1 MDYKKSFRVVALSLV
16 VLMLVNLLG
25 ISQAF
30 GQADSRLLPA
40 SQQGV
45 QSQEPSP
52 LFHSDGSVTVTGITE
67 AGKLYVVGNFTASSW
82 THFIEMAAVSSYT
95 ENGTRMNVYSYTIPK
110 TDFIA
115 NKGVVEYKFSTADG
129 DWNASYADPRNVSR
143 ISVNSAIHSLSMRD
157 HSGHLP
163 GGEVVKGQVLD
174 LRAVRILADGTAL
187 DLTDYAVWQSSQP
200 GEISVAGGKVK
211 VADHAA
217 AGASTVISAVYE
229 DIVTELDL
237 KVVDRIL
244 ASPIINGDG
253 TVTFNNNTYAGNE
266 LYVVGS
272 MNGWSPDQSE
282 AMAKD
287 GAGVFS
293 ATLALAPGSYPYKFN
308 SSRLQWGDNFADP
321 LNPLQ
326 LDGNSVVH
334 VPGIQIGVPDTVAKG
349 SSLELKAA
357 LVGPDGTTAG
367 VSPQWSLKESGL
379 AGVAI
384 SGGKLV
390 IADDAVAAKVTI
402 VAEHAGNRSEKEIT
416 VASGLYTFNL
426 HYFRFDGKQS
436 EWNMWIWPEGKDGS
450 GYSFT
455 DVDADG
461 FAVGT
466 YASISPKIGVLTRL
480 SIPGNDWSAQEM
492 DRKVEMPAGQST
504 VDVYMV
510 ENDPKVYFAK
520 PDTSPKFSA
529 VMADG
534 LDTLIAE
541 ASSAIA
547 DADVG
552 TVQLTDISDSNR
564 KLPVSAAKLSDRKL
578 KITLSDP
585 QEFDVTHQ
593 YTLEMANLAP
603 TLVTMRKILDDPSFY
618 YAGSDLGLT
627 YTQSGSTFKVW
638 APTAA
643 KVSVSLYSSAG
654 VYNGNGLVT
663 DHTGG
668 TERELSRAANGVWS
682 GSVSGDLK
690 GQFYMY
696 KIEFADGTVNYAVDP
711 YAVAVSA
718 NGQRTAI
725 IDLKDA
731 NPAAWTPEKKPQLVE
746 PTDAV
751 LYELHIRD
759 FSISPDSGMAHQG
772 KYKAFTERGTTTSQ
786 GLPTGIDHLKAL
798 GVTHVH
804 LLPAYDFKTV
814 DELAVDDPSSN
825 APKYNWGYDP
835 QNYNVPEGSYSSDPS
850 DPAARIRE
858 FKEMVQS
865 LHDEGIGVVMDV
877 VYNHTYS
884 IEDGPFN
891 KIVPGYY
898 YRTTDT
904 GTYSNA
910 TGVGNEIASE
920 RPMVSKYI
928 RDSVKYWAEEYAVDG
943 FRFDLMGLIDIDT
956 MKGVT
961 SELHQEVGPGLIVY
975 GEPWDMGPTPLPQSM
990 KTIKG
995 AQRGQ
1000 GFAVFN
1006 DDVRGAIKG
1015 DSDGA
1020 GKGFAT
1026 GEPGQEAAVVAGVK
1040 GATDSFA
1047 AKPSEAINYV
1057 TAHDNLNLWDKIV
1070 RTQGLDADLGMLD
1083 IRDGVLEG
1091 GGSIKDAVAAAQP
1104 HKYVGTG
1111 EDVFDNETVRRSL
1124 LANGIV
1130 LTSQGVPFLHAGDE
1144 LLRSKYGD
1152 HNSYRSPDAINQ
1164 IRWDNKDDFNRI
1176 FDYYQGLIEL
1186 RKSHPAFRMN
1196 SKEAIAKHLQVTKSD
1211 GSIVTF
1217 QLKDY
1222 ANGDTWNNIVVIYN
1236 ANKTAQT
1243 IKLPGGSAWNIVVN
1257 DRAAG
1262 TAKLGAPVSGSVQVA
1277 GLSMMVLY
1285 DEETAYTPEA
1295 SKIDL
1300 TPATLGLEPGM
1311 NRSLTAIVR
1320 DQKGNPM
1327 TGASISW
1334 STSDSGVA
1342 AVNDRGLISAK
1353 AEGTATI
1360 TAAAGQIT
1368 AAATVQVGVL
1378 QPTTLALTGA
1388 DEVYATQSTIVN
1400 ATLKDQFGQIL
1411 KGKTL
1416 AWSSSDAS
1424 IATVSVT
1431 GEVKGLKPGTAT
1443 ITARIGGL
1451 KAEKQIKVLPF
1462 EKKTVQL
1469 RYTRPDQKYEDWNM
1483 WVWGTG
1489 GISDGQVNFTVR
1501 DGVAIANIETAPDSS
1516 SVGFLIR
1523 KGTDW
1528 NTAKQ
1533 DIPDDRSI
1541 PLGTGQI
1548 FVKVNVQSMVMEID
1562 ILPEVSGPALNE
1574 GNIIFYYRDDNLYRQ
1589 DAMHTIAGVKLN
1601 VSSGHSA
1608 HDAHSYDMVY
1618 DPKNEYFVYTLENV
1632 EQGKYYYDFTVT
1644 RNGKDTVVLDY
1655 KNPLREGGRSV
1666 IEFLK
1671 PELHI
1676 QAGISPAGLDGAIA
1690 YHENAV
1696 LTLKVTGDEG
1706 VKLREAYVDLRQLG
1720 GGEKEVIDPQL
1731 LERTISVSDHIAA
1744 GTKTIGLTV
1753 IDEYGNKHQG
1763 HAEVTVKA
1771 RTGNSPLDFDWDE
1784 ARIYFLL
1791 TDRFYNGDPTNDNP
1805 NQIPGSYDP
1814 AQPEAY
1820 HGGDIR
1826 GVIQKLDYL
1835 EKLGV
1840 NTIWITPIVDNIDF
1854 DVRDG
1859 KNGSQ
1864 YGYHGY
1870 WAKNFETMDEHLGD
1884 IDDFKELIDK
1894 AHDRGIKIMVDVVL
1908 NHAGYGMKQ
1917 GDQAAGVPGYPTA
1930 EDQERFAGMLRDG
1943 GTDTVRGELAGLP
1956 DFKTEEAGVR
1966 DKLIEWQ
1973 VDWLNKARTD
1983 RGDTIDY
1990 FRVDTVKHVEETTW
2004 MAFKNE
2010 LTKVKPDFKLIG
2022 EYFGASPGNTSGF
2035 LGNGQMDSLLDFQF
2049 KDKAR
2054 DFVNGQIDSVE
2065 SYLQLRNGLLTSD
2078 KTFGQF
2084 LSSHDESGFLS
2095 HYVDGDIGKLKVAA
2109 ALQMTS
2115 KGQPVIYYGE
2125 ELGQSGGTAGD
2136 MDLGEFNENRDDMP
2150 WDKIDGLDA
2159 EAMDIH
2165 AHYTKLLQIRAKHSK
2180 VFSKGTRAKLGG
2192 SDASGYVV
2200 FSRTH
2205 GDETV
2210 IVGLNTK
2217 AEAAAAEIKV
2227 PFAAGTILTDEYGQ
2241 AKYTVANGGKVSVV
2255 IPGKDQGGT
2264 IMLSAPNKG
2273 KPQEPGNGD
2282 SGSSPSPSTPGSS
2295 GSGGSGAGDGADK
2308 GKGDLPADVQ
2318 FVSAPVAEN
2327 GVVTIVAEP
2336 GKRIIRLP
2344 ANAAALDG
2352 NNGLR
2357 FKTEPFTLDVPAS
2370 VVKQLIELI
2379 SGDMQSGDLA
2389 GAVDRGLDSAQI
2401 VFSFQPLAD
2410 EEGRR
2415 LLKLAEQ
2422 GQGAVLTM
2430 QGKVY
2435 EVALY
2440 VVTGDGRT
2448 QVLDKYSAPLHIHFN
2463 TDATA
2468 SAGSMSRLHGVLG
2481 IYRFTD
2487 NGPLQYAGARWSGT
2501 GLWAKLNALGKLALV
2516 SYDKTFSDVLSE
2528 HWANDVIKQLAAR
2541 QIVMGVSEDTFAPS
2555 TSVTRAEFTAMLI
2568 RALAAEQQ
2576 LEAKQQPERQHEQQ
2590 SGLEQ
2595 KQSSG
2600 FEPVL
2605 APQGLE
2611 PSANLSY
2618 RDVPASAWY
2627 ADTVAMASAAG
2638 IIKGRADGTF
2648 GGNDA
2653 ITREEMAV
2661 MLIRTYAVMNGAK
2674 DNASA
2679 DGAEDLK
2686 AADNANSIGEGRG
2699 TAEETALS
2707 VLAAFKDSDSVAS
2720 WAQQAVSEAAALGM
2734 LNGKGN
2740 GFFAPKEQLTRAESA
2755 QVIWKLLQLN

>member
-1 MDYKKSFRVVALSLV
+1 MDYKRSFRIVALSLA

-25 ISQAF
+25 MSQAS
-30 GQADSRLLPA
+30 GQANSQLWTA
-40 SQQGV
+40 SQQEV
-45 QSQEPSP
+45 HNQEPS
-52 LFHSDGSVTVTGITE
+52 LMFHPDGAVTITGITE
-67 AGKLYVVGNFTASSW
+67 AGKLYVVGNFAASGW
-82 THFIEMAAVSSYT
+82 AHFIEMTAVSSYT

-110 TDFIA
+110 TDFIT

-129 DWNASYADPRNVSR
+129 DWSASYADPRNVSR
-143 ISVNSAIHSLSMRD
+143 ISVNSAIHSLSVRD
-157 HSGHLP
+157 HAGHPP
-163 GGEVVKGQVLD
+163 GREVVTGQSLD
-174 LRAVRILADGTAL
+174 LRAVRILADGTPL
-187 DLTDYAVWQSSQP
+187 DFTDYAVWSSSQP
-200 GEISVAGGKVK
+200 GEISVAGGKVQ

-229 DIVTELDL
+229 DIITQLDL
-237 KVVDRIL
+237 KVVDRIV
-244 ASPIINGDG
+244 ASPVINRDG
-253 TVTFNNNTYAGNE
+253 SVTFNNNTYTGNE
-266 LYVVGS
+266 LYVIGS
-272 MNGWSPDQSE
+272 MNGWSPEQSE
-282 AMAKD
+282 AMTLD

-293 ATLALAPGSYPYKFN
+293 ATMALAPGSYSYKFN
-308 SSRLQWGDNFADP
+308 SSRLQWADNFADP

-357 LVGPDGTTAG
+357 LVQPDGTTEH

-379 AGVAI
+379 AGISI
-384 SGGKLV
+384 SGSRLV
-390 IADDAVAAKVTI
+390 IADDAAGTSFTI
-402 VAEHAGNRSEKEIT
+402 VAEHAGSRSEKEVT

-426 HYFRFDGKQS
+426 HYFRYDGKQND
-436 EWNMWIWPEGKDGS
+436 WNMWIWPEGKDGS

-455 DVDADG
+455 GMDADG

-466 YASISPKIGVLTRL
+466 YASVSPKIGVLTRL
-480 SIPGNDWSAQEM
+480 SVPGNDWSAQEM
-492 DRKVEMPAGQST
+492 DRKVEMPAGQT
-504 VDVYMV
+504 AVDVYMV

-529 VMADG
+529 VMADTV
-534 LDTLIAE
+534 DTLIAE
-541 ASSAIA
+541 ASSEIA
-547 DADVG
+547 EADLS
-552 TVQLTDISDSNR
+552 TVQLTDITSGSR
-564 KLPVSAAKLSDRKL
+564 KLSVSAAKLSGRKL
-578 KITLSDP
+578 KITLNDP

-593 YTLEMANLAP
+593 YTLETAHLAP

-618 YAGSDLGLT
+618 YDGDDLGLT

-643 KVSVSLYSSAG
+643 RVSVSLYSGAG
-654 VYNGNGLVT
+654 DYDGNGLVT
-663 DHTGG
+663 DHGG
-668 TERELSRAANGVWS
+668 GSEHLLNRSANGVWS
-682 GSVSGDLK
+682 GSVPGDLK

-718 NGQRTAI
+718 NGQRSAI
-725 IDLKDA
+725 IDLQDT
-731 NPAAWTPEKKPQLVE
+731 NPAGWTPEKKPQLVE
-746 PTDAV
+746 PVDAV

-759 FSISPDSGMAHQG
+759 FSISPDSGMTHKG
-772 KYKAFTERGTTTSQ
+772 KYKAFTERGAKTSQ
-786 GLPTGIDHLKAL
+786 GLPTGTDHLKAL

-814 DELAVDDPSSN
+814 NELAVDDPSSD

-835 QNYNVPEGSYSSDPS
+835 QNYNVPEGAYSSDPS

-877 VYNHTYS
+877 VYNHTFS

-898 YRTTDT
+898 YRTTDA

-910 TGVGNEIASE
+910 TGVGNELASE

-928 RDSVKYWAEEYAVDG
+928 RESVKYWAEEYAVDG

-961 SELHQEVGPGLIVY
+961 SQLHQEVDPSLIVY
-975 GEPWDMGPTPLPQSM
+975 GEPWDMGPTPLPQSL

-995 AQRGQ
+995 SQRNQ

-1015 DSDGA
+1015 DSDST

-1026 GEPGQEAAVVAGVK
+1026 GEPGQEAAVVTGVK

-1070 RTQGLDADLGMLD
+1070 RTQGLDTDLGMLN

-1091 GGSIKDAVAAAQP
+1091 GGSVEDAVAAAQP

-1152 HNSYRSPDAINQ
+1152 HNSYRSPDAVNQ
-1164 IRWDNKDDFNRI
+1164 IRWDNKDNFSRV

-1211 GSIVTF
+1211 GSIVSF

-1222 ANGDTWNNIVVIYN
+1222 ANGDTWKNIVVIYN

-1243 IKLPGGSAWNIVVN
+1243 VQLPGGSAWNIVVN

-1285 DEETAYTPEA
+1285 DEETLYSPEV
-1295 SKIDL
+1295 SKIEL
-1300 TPATLGLEPGM
+1300 TPAALGLEPGM
-1311 NRSLTAIVR
+1311 NRSLKAIVR

-1327 TGASISW
+1327 AGAGLVW
-1334 STSDSGVA
+1334 STSDNKVA
-1342 AVNDRGLISAK
+1342 TVSERGLISAK

-1360 TAAAGQIT
+1360 TAAIGQIQ
-1368 AAATVQVGVL
+1368 AAATVQVGKL
-1378 QPTTLALTGA
+1378 QPTALTLTGA
-1388 DEVYATQSTIVN
+1388 GEVYATQSTIVN
-1400 ATLKDQFGQIL
+1400 ATLLDQFGQIL

-1416 AWSSSDAS
+1416 AWSSSDTS
-1424 IATVSVT
+1424 IATVSGT
-1431 GEVKGLKPGTAT
+1431 GEVKGLKPGTVT

-1451 KAEKQIKVLPF
+1451 QAEKQIKVLPF

-1469 RYTRPDQKYEDWNM
+1469 RYTRPDQNYEDWNL
-1483 WVWGTG
+1483 WIWGTG
-1489 GISDGQVNFTVR
+1489 GVSDGQVNFTVR
-1501 DGVAIANIETAPDSS
+1501 DGVAVANIETAPDSG
-1516 SVGFLIR
+1516 SVGFVVR

-1528 NTAKQ
+1528 STAKQ

-1541 PLGTGQI
+1541 PLGTGQT
-1548 FVKVNVQSMVMEID
+1548 FVKVNVQSMVMEIE
-1562 ILPEVSGPALNE
+1562 IVPEVSGPALNE
-1574 GNIIFYYRDDNLYRQ
+1574 GNIIFYYRDDALYRQ
-1589 DAMHTIAGVKLN
+1589 DAMHTISAVKLN
-1601 VSSGHSA
+1601 VSSGH
-1608 HDAHSYDMVY
+1608 DVQSYDMVY
-1618 DPKNEYFVYTLENV
+1618 DPKNEYFVYTLKNV
-1632 EQGKYYYDFTVT
+1632 EQGKYYYDFMVT
-1644 RNGKDTVVLDY
+1644 RNGQDTIVLDD
-1655 KNPLREGGRSV
+1655 KNPQREGGRSV
-1666 IEFLK
+1666 IEFRK
-1671 PELHI
+1671 PELDI
-1676 QAGISPAGLDGAIA
+1676 QAGIFPASLNGAIA

-1706 VKLREAYVDLRQLG
+1706 VKLREAYADLRQLG
-1720 GGEKEVIDPQL
+1720 GGAKEAIDPLL
-1731 LERTISVSDHIAA
+1731 LERTISVADHIAA
-1744 GTKTIGLTV
+1744 GTKTIGITV

-1763 HAEVTVKA
+1763 QAEITVKA
-1771 RTGNSPLDFDWDE
+1771 RTGSSPLDFDWDE

-1791 TDRFYNGDPTNDNP
+1791 TDRFYNGDPSNDNP
-1805 NQIPGSYDP
+1805 NHIPGSYDP
-1814 AQPEAY
+1814 SQPEAY

-1826 GVIQKLDYL
+1826 GIIEKLDYL
-1835 EKLGV
+1835 EKLGI

-1854 DVRDG
+1854 DVRYGKDG
-1859 KNGSQ
+1859 PQ
-1864 YGYHGY
+1864 FGYHGY

-1894 AHDRGIKIMVDVVL
+1894 AHDRGMKIMVDVVL

-1917 GDQAAGVPGYPTA
+1917 GDQGAGVPGYPAA

-1956 DFKTEEAGVR
+1956 DFKTEEAEVR
-1966 DKLIEWQ
+1966 NKLIEWQ
-1973 VDWLNKARTD
+1973 VDWLSKARTD

-1990 FRVDTVKHVEETTW
+1990 FRVDTVKHVDETTW

-2010 LTKVKPDFKLIG
+2010 LTKTKPDFKLIG
-2022 EYFGASPGNTSGF
+2022 EYFGASPGNTGGF
-2035 LGNGQMDSLLDFQF
+2035 LGNGMMDSLLDFQF

-2136 MDLGEFNENRDDMP
+2136 MDLGEFNDNRDDMP
-2150 WDKIDGLDA
+2150 WGKIDGLDA
-2159 EAMDIH
+2159 AAMDIH
-2165 AHYTKLLQIRAKHSK
+2165 THYTKLLQIRAKHSK
-2180 VFSKGTRAKLGG
+2180 VFSKGTRTKLGG

-2200 FSRTH
+2200 FSRTL
-2205 GDETV
+2205 GEEAV
-2210 IVGLNTK
+2210 IVGLNTR
-2217 AEAAAAEIKV
+2217 AEEAAAEFKV
-2227 PFAAGTILTDEYGQ
+2227 PFAAGTTLTDEYSQ
-2241 AKYTVANGGKVSVV
+2241 AKYKVANGGKVSVV

-2264 IMLSAPNKG
+2264 IVLSAPDKG

-2282 SGSSPSPSTPGSS
+2282 PGSAPSPSTPGGSS
-2295 GSGGSGAGDGADK
+2295 SSGSGAGDGADNDK
-2308 GKGDLPADVQ
+2308 GRQDSASQPADVQ
-2318 FVSAPVAEN
+2318 FVSDPVAEK
-2327 GVVTIVAEP
+2327 GVATIVAEP

-2344 ANAAALDG
+2344 ANASALDG
-2352 NNGLR
+2352 SNALR

-2379 SGDMQSGDLA
+2379 SAGTHNGAADGSLVSAVSG
-2389 GAVDRGLDSAQI
+2389 AQI

-2415 LLKLAEQ
+2415 LLATAQ
-2422 GQGAVLTM
+2422 RGQENVVLNV

-2435 EVALY
+2435 ELSLY
-2440 VVTGDGRT
+2440 VVTGDGKMLA
-2448 QVLDKYSAPLHIHFN
+2448 LDRFTAPLHIHFN
-2463 TDATA
+2463 TDDA
-2468 SAGSMSRLHGVLG
+2468 SAGSISGLHGVLG
-2481 IYRFTD
+2481 IYRFGD
-2487 NGPLQYAGARWSGT
+2487 NGLLQYAGARWSGS
-2501 GLWAKLNALGKLALV
+2501 GLSAKLNALGKLALV
-2516 SYDKTFSDVLSE
+2516 SYDRTFSDVPSE
-2528 HWANDVIKQLAAR
+2528 HWASNVIKQLTAR
-2541 QIVMGVSEDTFAPS
+2541 QIVMGVSEDAFAPS

-2568 RALAAEQQ
+2568 RALASEQQ
-2576 LEAKQQPERQHEQQ
+2576 LWAKQPPDREQ
-2590 SGLEQ
+2590 G
-2595 KQSSG
+2595 
-2600 FEPVL
+2600 
-2605 APQGLE
+2605 QGI
-2611 PSANLSY
+2611 ATNMNY
-2618 RDVPASAWY
+2618 HDIPASAWY
-2627 ADTVAMASAAG
+2627 ADAVAKASAAG
-2638 IIKGRADGTF
+2638 IVKGRADGTF
-2648 GGNDA
+2648 GSNDT
-2653 ITREEMAV
+2653 ITREEMAAMIMRAYGVLNGV
-2661 MLIRTYAVMNGAK
+2661 MGGQN
-2674 DNASA
+2674 A
-2679 DGAEDLK
+2679 DGADELN
-2686 AADNANSIGEGRG
+2686 AADHVNSIGEGRSTSG
-2699 TAEETALS
+2699 ETARS
-2707 VLAAFKDSDSVAS
+2707 VLAVFKDGNSVAP
-2720 WAQQAVSEAAALGM
+2720 WAQQAVSEAAALG
-2734 LNGKGN
+2734 LLKGKENGL
-2740 GFFAPKEQLTRAESA
+2740 FAPKEQLTRAESA
-2755 QVIWKLLQLN
+2755 QVIWKLLQQ

>member
-1 MDYKKSFRVVALSLV
+1 MDYKRSFRIVALSLA

-25 ISQAF
+25 MSQAS
-30 GQADSRLLPA
+30 GQANSQLWTA
-40 SQQGV
+40 SQQEV
-45 QSQEPSP
+45 QNQEPS
-52 LFHSDGSVTVTGITE
+52 LMFHPDGAVTITGITE
-67 AGKLYVVGNFTASSW
+67 AGKLYVVGNFAASGW
-82 THFIEMAAVSSYT
+82 AHFIEMTAVSSYT

-110 TDFIA
+110 TDFIT

-129 DWNASYADPRNVSR
+129 DWSASYADPRNVSR
-143 ISVNSAIHSLSMRD
+143 ISVNSAIHSLSVRD
-157 HSGHLP
+157 HAGHPP
-163 GGEVVKGQVLD
+163 GREVVTGQSLD
-174 LRAVRILADGTAL
+174 LRAVRILADGTPL
-187 DLTDYAVWQSSQP
+187 DFTDYAVWSSSQP
-200 GEISVAGGKVK
+200 GEISVAGGKVQ

-229 DIVTELDL
+229 DIITQLDL
-237 KVVDRIL
+237 KVVDRIV
-244 ASPIINGDG
+244 ASPVINGDG
-253 TVTFNNNTYAGNE
+253 SVTFNNNTYTGNE
-266 LYVVGS
+266 LYVIGS
-272 MNGWSPDQSE
+272 MNGWSPEQSE
-282 AMAKD
+282 AMTLD

-293 ATLALAPGSYPYKFN
+293 ATMALAPGSYSYKFN
-308 SSRLQWGDNFADP
+308 SSRLQWADNFADP

-357 LVGPDGTTAG
+357 LVQPDGTTEH

-379 AGVAI
+379 AGISI
-384 SGGKLV
+384 SGSRLV
-390 IADDAVAAKVTI
+390 IADDAAGTSFTI
-402 VAEHAGNRSEKEIT
+402 VAEHAGSRSEKEVT

-426 HYFRFDGKQS
+426 HYFRYDGKQND
-436 EWNMWIWPEGKDGS
+436 WNMWIWPEGKDGS

-455 DVDADG
+455 GMDADG

-466 YASISPKIGVLTRL
+466 YASVSPKIGVLTRL
-480 SIPGNDWSAQEM
+480 SVPGNDWSAQEM
-492 DRKVEMPAGQST
+492 DRKVEMPAGQT
-504 VDVYMV
+504 AVDVYMV

-529 VMADG
+529 VMADTV
-534 LDTLIAE
+534 DTLIAE
-541 ASSAIA
+541 ASSEIA
-547 DADVG
+547 EADLS
-552 TVQLTDISDSNR
+552 TVQLTDITSGSR
-564 KLPVSAAKLSDRKL
+564 KLSVSAAKLSGRKL
-578 KITLSDP
+578 KITLNDP

-593 YTLEMANLAP
+593 YTLETAHLAP

-618 YAGSDLGLT
+618 YDGDDLGLT

-643 KVSVSLYSSAG
+643 RVSVSLYSGAG
-654 VYNGNGLVT
+654 DYDGNGLVT
-663 DHTGG
+663 DHGG
-668 TERELSRAANGVWS
+668 GSEHLLNRSANGVWS
-682 GSVSGDLK
+682 GSVPGDLK

-718 NGQRTAI
+718 NGQRSAI
-725 IDLKDA
+725 IDLQDT
-731 NPAAWTPEKKPQLVE
+731 NPAGWTPEKKPQLVE
-746 PTDAV
+746 PVDAV

-759 FSISPDSGMAHQG
+759 FSISPDSGMTHKG
-772 KYKAFTERGTTTSQ
+772 KYKAFTERGAKTSQ
-786 GLPTGIDHLKAL
+786 GLPTGTDHLKAL

-814 DELAVDDPSSN
+814 NELAVDDPSSD

-835 QNYNVPEGSYSSDPS
+835 QNYNVPEGAYSSDPS

-877 VYNHTYS
+877 VYNHTFS

-898 YRTTDT
+898 YRTTDA

-910 TGVGNEIASE
+910 TGVGNELASE

-928 RDSVKYWAEEYAVDG
+928 RESVKYWAEEYAVDG

-956 MKGVT
+956 MKDVT
-961 SELHQEVGPGLIVY
+961 SELHQEVDPSLIVY
-975 GEPWDMGPTPLPQSM
+975 GEPWDMGPTPLPQSL

-995 AQRGQ
+995 SQRNQ

-1015 DSDGA
+1015 DSDST

-1026 GEPGQEAAVVAGVK
+1026 GEPGQEAAVVTGVK

-1070 RTQGLDADLGMLD
+1070 RTQGLDNDLGMLN
-1083 IRDGVLEG
+1083 IQDGVLEG
-1091 GGSIKDAVAAAQP
+1091 GGSVEDAVAAAQP

-1152 HNSYRSPDAINQ
+1152 HNSYRSPDAVNQ
-1164 IRWDNKDDFNRI
+1164 IRWDNKDNFSRV

-1196 SKEAIAKHLQVTKSD
+1196 SKEAIAKHLQVTKSN
-1211 GSIVTF
+1211 GSIVSF

-1222 ANGDTWNNIVVIYN
+1222 ANGDTWKNIVVIYN

-1243 IKLPGGSAWNIVVN
+1243 VQLPGGSAWNIVVN

-1285 DEETAYTPEA
+1285 DEETLYSPEV
-1295 SKIDL
+1295 SKIEL
-1300 TPATLGLEPGM
+1300 TPAALGLEPGM
-1311 NRSLTAIVR
+1311 NRSLKAIVR

-1327 TGASISW
+1327 AGAGLVW
-1334 STSDSGVA
+1334 STSDNKVA
-1342 AVNDRGLISAK
+1342 TVSERGLISAK

-1360 TAAAGQIT
+1360 TAAIGQIQ
-1368 AAATVQVGVL
+1368 AAATVQVGKL
-1378 QPTTLALTGA
+1378 QPTALTLTGA
-1388 DEVYATQSTIVN
+1388 GEVYATQSTIVN
-1400 ATLKDQFGQIL
+1400 ATLLDQFGQIL

-1416 AWSSSDAS
+1416 AWSSSDTS
-1424 IATVSVT
+1424 IATVSGT
-1431 GEVKGLKPGTAT
+1431 GEVKGLKPGTVT

-1451 KAEKQIKVLPF
+1451 QAEKQIKVLPF

-1469 RYTRPDQKYEDWNM
+1469 RYTRPDQNYEDWNL
-1483 WVWGTG
+1483 WIWGTG
-1489 GISDGQVNFTVR
+1489 GVSDGQVNFTVR
-1501 DGVAIANIETAPDSS
+1501 DGVAVANIETAPDSG
-1516 SVGFLIR
+1516 SVGFVVR

-1528 NTAKQ
+1528 STAKQ

-1541 PLGTGQI
+1541 PLGTGQT
-1548 FVKVNVQSMVMEID
+1548 FVKVNVQSMVMEIE
-1562 ILPEVSGPALNE
+1562 IVPEVSGPALNE
-1574 GNIIFYYRDDNLYRQ
+1574 GNIIFYYRDDDLYRQ
-1589 DAMHTIAGVKLN
+1589 DAMHTISAVKLN
-1601 VSSGHSA
+1601 VSSGH
-1608 HDAHSYDMVY
+1608 DVQSYDMVY
-1618 DPKNEYFVYTLENV
+1618 DPKNEYFVYTLKNV
-1632 EQGKYYYDFTVT
+1632 EQGKYYYDFMVT
-1644 RNGKDTVVLDY
+1644 RNGQDTIVLDD
-1655 KNPLREGGRSV
+1655 KNPQREGGRSV
-1666 IEFLK
+1666 IEFRK
-1671 PELHI
+1671 PELDI
-1676 QAGISPAGLDGAIA
+1676 QAGIFPASLNGAIA

-1706 VKLREAYVDLRQLG
+1706 VKLREAYADLRQLG
-1720 GGEKEVIDPQL
+1720 GGAKEAIDPLL
-1731 LERTISVSDHIAA
+1731 LERTISVADHIAA
-1744 GTKTIGLTV
+1744 GTKTIGITV

-1763 HAEVTVKA
+1763 QAEITVKA
-1771 RTGNSPLDFDWDE
+1771 RTGSSPLDFDWDE

-1791 TDRFYNGDPTNDNP
+1791 TDRFYNGDPSNDNP
-1805 NQIPGSYDP
+1805 NHIPGSYDP
-1814 AQPEAY
+1814 SQPEAY

-1826 GVIQKLDYL
+1826 GIIEKLDYL
-1835 EKLGV
+1835 DKLGI

-1854 DVRDG
+1854 DVRYGKDG
-1859 KNGSQ
+1859 PQ
-1864 YGYHGY
+1864 FGYHGY

-1894 AHDRGIKIMVDVVL
+1894 AHDRGMKIMVDVVL

-1917 GDQAAGVPGYPTA
+1917 GDQGAGVPGYPAA

-1956 DFKTEEAGVR
+1956 DFKTEEAEVR
-1966 DKLIEWQ
+1966 NKLIEWQ
-1973 VDWLNKARTD
+1973 VDWLSKARTD

-1990 FRVDTVKHVEETTW
+1990 FRVDTVKHVDETTW

-2010 LTKVKPDFKLIG
+2010 LTKTKPDFKLIG
-2022 EYFGASPGNTSGF
+2022 EYFGASPGNTGGF
-2035 LGNGQMDSLLDFQF
+2035 LGNGMMDSLLDFQF

-2136 MDLGEFNENRDDMP
+2136 MDLGEFNDNRDDMP
-2150 WDKIDGLDA
+2150 WGKIDGLDA
-2159 EAMDIH
+2159 AAMDIH
-2165 AHYTKLLQIRAKHSK
+2165 THYTKLLQIRAKHSK
-2180 VFSKGTRAKLGG
+2180 VFSKGTRTKLGG

-2200 FSRTH
+2200 FSRTL
-2205 GDETV
+2205 GEEAV
-2210 IVGLNTK
+2210 IVGLNTR
-2217 AEAAAAEIKV
+2217 AEEAAAEFKV
-2227 PFAAGTILTDEYGQ
+2227 PFAAGTTLTDEYSQ
-2241 AKYTVANGGKVSVV
+2241 AKYKVANGGKVSVV

-2264 IMLSAPNKG
+2264 IVLSAPDKG

-2282 SGSSPSPSTPGSS
+2282 PGSGPSPSTPGGS
-2295 GSGGSGAGDGADK
+2295 GSSGSGAGDGADNDK
-2308 GKGDLPADVQ
+2308 GSQDSAGQPADVQ
-2318 FVSAPVAEN
+2318 FVSGPVAEK

-2344 ANAAALDG
+2344 ANAFALDG
-2352 NNGLR
+2352 SNALR
-2357 FKTEPFTLDVPAS
+2357 FKTEPFTLDVPAP
-2370 VVKQLIELI
+2370 VVKQLIDLI
-2379 SGDMQSGDLA
+2379 SADTQNDAANGAADGSLVSAVSG
-2389 GAVDRGLDSAQI
+2389 AQI

-2410 EEGRR
+2410 EEGRS
-2415 LLKLAEQ
+2415 LLAIAQQ
-2422 GQGAVLTM
+2422 GQESVVLNV

-2435 EVALY
+2435 ELSLY
-2440 VVTGDGRT
+2440 VVTGDGIMLA
-2448 QVLDKYSAPLHIHFN
+2448 LDRFTAPLHIHFN
-2463 TDATA
+2463 TDDA
-2468 SAGSMSRLHGVLG
+2468 SVGSILGLHGVLG
-2481 IYRFTD
+2481 IYRFGD
-2487 NGPLQYAGARWSGT
+2487 NGLLQYAGARWSGS
-2501 GLWAKLNALGKLALV
+2501 GLSAKLNALGKLALV
-2516 SYDKTFSDVLSE
+2516 SYDRTFSDVPSE
-2528 HWANDVIKQLAAR
+2528 HWASNVIKQLTAR
-2541 QIVMGVSEDTFAPS
+2541 QIVMGVSEDAFAPS

-2568 RALAAEQQ
+2568 RALASEQQ
-2576 LEAKQQPERQHEQQ
+2576 LGAKQPPDREQ
-2590 SGLEQ
+2590 G
-2595 KQSSG
+2595 
-2600 FEPVL
+2600 
-2605 APQGLE
+2605 QGTATNMNY
-2611 PSANLSY
+2611 P
-2618 RDVPASAWY
+2618 DIPASAWY
-2627 ADTVAMASAAG
+2627 ADAVAKASAAG
-2638 IIKGRADGTF
+2638 IVKGRADGTF
-2648 GGNDA
+2648 GSNDT
-2653 ITREEMAV
+2653 ITREEMAAMIMRAYGVLNGV
-2661 MLIRTYAVMNGAK
+2661 MDGQN
-2674 DNASA
+2674 A
-2679 DGAEDLK
+2679 DGADELN
-2686 AADNANSIGEGRG
+2686 AADHANSIGEGRSTSG
-2699 TAEETALS
+2699 DTARS
-2707 VLAAFKDSDSVAS
+2707 VLAVFKDGNSVAP
-2720 WAQQAVSEAAALGM
+2720 WAQQAVSEAAALG
-2734 LNGKGN
+2734 LLKGKENGL
-2740 GFFAPKEQLTRAESA
+2740 FAPKEQLTRAESA
-2755 QVIWKLLQLN
+2755 QVIWKLLQQ

>member
-1 MDYKKSFRVVALSLV
+1 MDYKRSFRIVALSLA

-25 ISQAF
+25 MSQAS
-30 GQADSRLLPA
+30 GQTNSQLWPA

-45 QSQEPSP
+45 QNQEPS
-52 LFHSDGSVTVTGITE
+52 LMFHPDGAVTITGITE
-67 AGKLYVVGNFTASSW
+67 AGKLYVVGNFAASGW
-82 THFIEMAAVSSYT
+82 AHFIEMTAVSSYT

-143 ISVNSAIHSLSMRD
+143 ISVNSAIHSLSVRD
-157 HSGHLP
+157 HAGHPP
-163 GGEVVKGQVLD
+163 GKEVVTGQSLD
-174 LRAVRILADGTAL
+174 LRAVRILADGTPL
-187 DLTDYAVWQSSQP
+187 DFTDYAVWSSSQP
-200 GEISVAGGKVK
+200 GEISVAGGKVQ

-229 DIVTELDL
+229 DIVTQLDL
-237 KVVDRIL
+237 KVVDRIV
-244 ASPIINGDG
+244 ASPVINGDG
-253 TVTFNNNTYAGNE
+253 TVTFNNNTYTGNE
-266 LYVVGS
+266 LYVIGS
-272 MNGWSPDQSE
+272 MNGWSPEQSE
-282 AMAKD
+282 AMTLD

-293 ATLALAPGSYPYKFN
+293 ATMALAPGSYSYKFN
-308 SSRLQWGDNFADP
+308 SSRLQWADNFADP

-357 LVGPDGTTAG
+357 LVQPDGTTEH

-379 AGVAI
+379 AGISI
-384 SGGKLV
+384 SGGRLI
-390 IADDAVAAKVTI
+390 IADDAAGTSFTI
-402 VAEHAGNRSEKEIT
+402 VAEHAGNRSEKEVT

-426 HYFRFDGKQS
+426 HYFRYDGKQND
-436 EWNMWIWPEGKDGS
+436 WNMWIWPEGKDGS

-455 DVDADG
+455 GVDADG

-466 YASISPKIGVLTRL
+466 YASVSPKIGVLTRL
-480 SIPGNDWSAQEM
+480 SVPGNDWSAQEM
-492 DRKVEMPAGQST
+492 DRKVEMPAGQT
-504 VDVYMV
+504 AVDVYMV
-510 ENDPKVYFAK
+510 ENDPKVYFSK

-529 VMADG
+529 VMADSV
-534 LDTLIAE
+534 DTLIAE
-541 ASSAIA
+541 ASSEIA
-547 DADVG
+547 EADLS
-552 TVQLTDISDSNR
+552 TVQLTDITSGSR
-564 KLPVSAAKLSDRKL
+564 KLSVSAAKLSGRKL
-578 KITLSDP
+578 KITLNDP

-593 YTLEMANLAP
+593 YTLETAHLAP

-618 YAGSDLGLT
+618 YDGDDLGLT

-643 KVSVSLYSSAG
+643 KVSVSLYSGAG
-654 VYNGNGLVT
+654 DYNGNGLVT
-663 DHTGG
+663 DHAGG
-668 TERELSRAANGVWS
+668 SEHLLNRSANGVWS
-682 GSVSGDLK
+682 GSLSGDLK
-690 GQFYMY
+690 GLFYMY
-696 KIEFADGTVNYAVDP
+696 KVEFADGTVNYAVDP

-718 NGQRTAI
+718 NGQRSAI
-725 IDLKDA
+725 IDLQDT
-731 NPAAWTPEKKPQLVE
+731 NPAGWTPEKKPQLVE
-746 PTDAV
+746 PVDAV

-759 FSISPDSGMAHQG
+759 FSISPDSGMTHKG
-772 KYKAFTERGTTTSQ
+772 KYKAFTERGAKTSQ
-786 GLPTGIDHLKAL
+786 GLPTGTDHLTAL

-814 DELAVDDPSSN
+814 NELAVDDPSSD

-835 QNYNVPEGSYSSDPS
+835 QNYNVPEGAYSSDPS

-877 VYNHTYS
+877 VYNHTFS

-898 YRTTDT
+898 YRTTDA

-910 TGVGNEIASE
+910 TGVGNELASE

-928 RDSVKYWAEEYAVDG
+928 RESVKYWAEEYAVDG

-956 MKGVT
+956 MKDVT
-961 SELHQEVGPGLIVY
+961 SELHQEVDPSLIVY
-975 GEPWDMGPTPLPQSM
+975 GEPWDMGPTPLPQSL

-995 AQRGQ
+995 SQRNQ

-1015 DSDGA
+1015 DSDST

-1026 GEPGQEAAVVAGVK
+1026 GEPGQEAAVVTGVK

-1070 RTQGLDADLGMLD
+1070 RTQGLDTDLGMLN

-1091 GGSIKDAVAAAQP
+1091 GGSVEDAVAAAQP

-1152 HNSYRSPDAINQ
+1152 HNSYRSPDAVNQ
-1164 IRWDNKDDFNRI
+1164 IRWDNKDNFSRV

-1211 GSIVTF
+1211 GSIVSF

-1222 ANGDTWNNIVVIYN
+1222 ANGDTWKNIVVIYN

-1243 IKLPGGSAWNIVVN
+1243 VQLPGRSAWNIVVN

-1285 DEETAYTPEA
+1285 DEETLYSPEV
-1295 SKIDL
+1295 SKIEL
-1300 TPATLGLEPGM
+1300 TPAALGLEPGM

-1320 DQKGNPM
+1320 DQKGDPM
-1327 TGASISW
+1327 AGAGLVW
-1334 STSDSGVA
+1334 STSDSRVA
-1342 AVNDRGLISAK
+1342 TVSERGLISAK

-1360 TAAAGQIT
+1360 TAAIGQIQ
-1368 AAATVQVGVL
+1368 AAATVQVGKL
-1378 QPTTLALTGA
+1378 QPTALTLTGA
-1388 DEVYATQSTIVN
+1388 GEVYATQSTIVN
-1400 ATLKDQFGQIL
+1400 ATLLDQFGQIL

-1416 AWSSSDAS
+1416 AWSSSDTS
-1424 IATVSVT
+1424 IATVSGT
-1431 GEVKGLKPGTAT
+1431 GEVKGLKPGTVT

-1451 KAEKQIKVLPF
+1451 QAEKQIKVLPF

-1469 RYTRPDQKYEDWNM
+1469 RYTRPDQNYEDWNL
-1483 WVWGTG
+1483 WIWGTG
-1489 GISDGQVNFTVR
+1489 GVSDGQVNFTVR
-1501 DGVAIANIETAPDSS
+1501 DGVAVANIETAPDSG
-1516 SVGFLIR
+1516 SVGFVVR

-1528 NTAKQ
+1528 STAKQ

-1541 PLGTGQI
+1541 PLGTGQT
-1548 FVKVNVQSMVMEID
+1548 FVKVNVQSMVMEIE
-1562 ILPEVSGPALNE
+1562 IVPEVSGPALNE
-1574 GNIIFYYRDDNLYRQ
+1574 GNIIFYYRDDDLYRQ
-1589 DAMHTIAGVKLN
+1589 DAMHTISAVKLN
-1601 VSSGHSA
+1601 VSSGH
-1608 HDAHSYDMVY
+1608 DVQSYDMVY
-1618 DPKNEYFVYTLENV
+1618 DPKNEYFVYTLKNV

-1644 RNGKDTVVLDY
+1644 RNGQDTVVLDD
-1655 KNPLREGGRSV
+1655 KNPQREGGRSV
-1666 IEFLK
+1666 IEFRK
-1671 PELHI
+1671 PELDI
-1676 QAGISPAGLDGAIA
+1676 QAGIFPASLTGAIA

-1696 LTLKVTGDEG
+1696 LTLKVTGDEV
-1706 VKLREAYVDLRQLG
+1706 VKLREAYADLRQLG
-1720 GGEKEVIDPQL
+1720 GGAKEAIDPLL
-1731 LERTISVSDHIAA
+1731 LERTISVADHIAA
-1744 GTKTIGLTV
+1744 GTKTIGITV

-1763 HAEVTVKA
+1763 QTEITVKA
-1771 RTGNSPLDFDWDE
+1771 RTGSSPLDFDWDE

-1791 TDRFYNGDPTNDNP
+1791 TDRFYNGDPSNDNP
-1805 NQIPGSYDP
+1805 NHIPGSYDP

-1826 GVIQKLDYL
+1826 GIIEKLDYL
-1835 EKLGV
+1835 EKLGI

-1854 DVRDG
+1854 DVRYGKDG
-1859 KNGSQ
+1859 PQ
-1864 YGYHGY
+1864 FGYHGY

-1894 AHDRGIKIMVDVVL
+1894 AHDRGMKIMVDVVL

-1917 GDQAAGVPGYPTA
+1917 GDQGAGVPGYPAA

-1956 DFKTEEAGVR
+1956 DFKTEEAEVR
-1966 DKLIEWQ
+1966 NKLIEWQ
-1973 VDWLNKARTD
+1973 VDWLSKARTD

-1990 FRVDTVKHVEETTW
+1990 FRVDTVKHVDETTW

-2010 LTKVKPDFKLIG
+2010 LTKTKPDFKLIG
-2022 EYFGASPGNTSGF
+2022 EYFGASPGNTGGF
-2035 LGNGQMDSLLDFQF
+2035 LGNGMMDSLLDFQF

-2136 MDLGEFNENRDDMP
+2136 MDLGEFNDNRDDMP
-2150 WDKIDGLDA
+2150 WEKIDGLDA
-2159 EAMDIH
+2159 AAMDIH
-2165 AHYTKLLQIRAKHSK
+2165 THYTKLLQIRAKHSK

-2200 FSRTH
+2200 FSRTL
-2205 GDETV
+2205 GEEAV
-2210 IVGLNTK
+2210 IVGLNTR
-2217 AEAAAAEIKV
+2217 AEEAAAEFKV
-2227 PFAAGTILTDEYGQ
+2227 PFAAGTILTDEYSQ
-2241 AKYTVANGGKVSVV
+2241 AKYKVANGGKVSVV

-2264 IMLSAPNKG
+2264 IVLSAPDKG

-2282 SGSSPSPSTPGSS
+2282 PGSGPSPSTPGGS
-2295 GSGGSGAGDGADK
+2295 GSSGSGAGDGADNDK
-2308 GKGDLPADVQ
+2308 GSQDSAGQPADVQ
-2318 FVSAPVAEN
+2318 FVSGPVAEK

-2344 ANAAALDG
+2344 ANASALDG
-2352 NNGLR
+2352 SNALR

-2370 VVKQLIELI
+2370 VVKQLIDLI
-2379 SGDMQSGDLA
+2379 SADTQNDAANGAADGSLVSAVSG
-2389 GAVDRGLDSAQI
+2389 AQI

-2415 LLKLAEQ
+2415 LLAIAQQ
-2422 GQGAVLTM
+2422 GQESVVLNV

-2435 EVALY
+2435 ELSLY
-2440 VVTGDGRT
+2440 VVTGDGKMLA
-2448 QVLDKYSAPLHIHFN
+2448 LDRFTAPLHIHFN
-2463 TDATA
+2463 TDDA
-2468 SAGSMSRLHGVLG
+2468 SAGSILGLHGVLG
-2481 IYRFTD
+2481 IYRFGD
-2487 NGPLQYAGARWSGT
+2487 NGLLQYAGARWSGS
-2501 GLWAKLNALGKLALV
+2501 GLSAKLNALGKLALV
-2516 SYDKTFSDVLSE
+2516 SYDRTFSDVPSE
-2528 HWANDVIKQLAAR
+2528 HWASNVIKQLTAR
-2541 QIVMGVSEDTFAPS
+2541 QIVMGVSEDAFAPS

-2568 RALAAEQQ
+2568 RALASEQQ
-2576 LEAKQQPERQHEQQ
+2576 LGAKQPPDREQ
-2590 SGLEQ
+2590 G
-2595 KQSSG
+2595 
-2600 FEPVL
+2600 
-2605 APQGLE
+2605 QGI
-2611 PSANLSY
+2611 ATNMNY
-2618 RDVPASAWY
+2618 HDIPASAWY
-2627 ADTVAMASAAG
+2627 ADAVAKASAAG
-2638 IIKGRADGTF
+2638 IVKGRADGTF
-2648 GGNDA
+2648 GSNDT
-2653 ITREEMAV
+2653 ITREEMAAMIMRAYGVLDGV
-2661 MLIRTYAVMNGAK
+2661 MGGQN
-2674 DNASA
+2674 A
-2679 DGAEDLK
+2679 DGADELN
-2686 AADNANSIGEGRG
+2686 AADHANSIGEGRSTSG
-2699 TAEETALS
+2699 ETARS
-2707 VLAAFKDSDSVAS
+2707 VLAVFKDGNSVAP
-2720 WAQQAVSEAAALGM
+2720 WAQQAVSEAAALG
-2734 LNGKGN
+2734 LLKGKENGL
-2740 GFFAPKEQLTRAESA
+2740 FAPKERLTRAESA
-2755 QVIWKLLQLN
+2755 QVIWKLLQQ